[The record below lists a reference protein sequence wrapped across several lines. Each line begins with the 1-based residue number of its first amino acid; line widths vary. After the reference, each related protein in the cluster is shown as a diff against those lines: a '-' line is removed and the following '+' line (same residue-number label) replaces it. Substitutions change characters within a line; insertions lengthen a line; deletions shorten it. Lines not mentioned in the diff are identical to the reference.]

1 MAIIILLNSIVILA
15 DFIISGLLVGF
26 IYTGIKAS
34 PILQFDLLFIL
45 VLAICLLFF
54 YLFFLAGLII
64 YFRIVLSTIPE
75 RECVF
80 DINEDRR
87 GYIKNE
93 LRVILDAIILGVG
106 KPLIYLFPS
115 LLRVMGAKIGR
126 NFVMTGKFYNSDI
139 AEVGDN
145 VVIGDY
151 VMISCHLTEGT
162 KKIFKRVKIG
172 NGCTIGGQSA
182 VMPGVVMGDNSM
194 VAVGAVVPKDTVIPP
209 NEIWGGVP
217 AKKIGE
223 IKEALA

>member
-1 MAIIILLNSIVILA
+1 MAIIILLNSIVFLA
-15 DFIISGLLVGF
+15 DFILSGLLAGF
-26 IYTGIKAS
+26 IYTAIKAG
-34 PILQFDLLFIL
+34 PILQSDLLFIFVL
-45 VLAICLLFF
+45 VICLLFF
-54 YLFFLAGLII
+54 YIFFLAGLII
-64 YFRIVLSTIPE
+64 YFRIVLSAIPE
-75 RECVF
+75 REYIF

-87 GYIKNE
+87 SYIKNE

-115 LLRVMGAKIGR
+115 LLRVTGAKIGK

-162 KKIFKRVKIG
+162 KKIFKKVKIG

-182 VMPGVVMGDNSM
+182 VMPGVEMGDNSM
-194 VAVGAVVPKDTVIPP
+194 IAAGAMVSKDTFIPP
-209 NEIWGGVP
+209 
-217 AKKIGE
+217 
-223 IKEALA
+223 